1 MVYVQMGRKYY
12 VIEINFDQQGSFD
25 PLEGTMR
32 MSQAKDAFILSPSS
46 LLIRYSR
53 AKTQNIESAFNKPRR
68 KHIRKLWLVYYA
80 LTGHIPTI
88 HTVRYGLSDKID
100 QHDVSKLAL
109 PTATTRDEEGF
120 ISPQTAKTLYQQQ
133 YLLTS
138 VSYLYAS
145 HNRVTDEM
153 GRLRLLWSAFNA
165 LYREFKKPEQRRS
178 QPRQKRPQNSS
189 EWEHAC
195 TLIEK
200 LNKRKLLND
209 IIGRFCSNMPN
220 IDTDPWRWKAFLS
233 SFRPLGVE
241 AKKGKSK
248 LRNNEAAK
256 RIFKDVDRKLL
267 KTLSNRTSEI
277 KNWQTLSSE
286 DDPIKQKLD
295 VPPDKPDSP
304 PDECGYGRFR
314 FVFSCY
320 LYWLRCDTMHGNSPY
335 PVFVND
341 DENDLLKTLCDF
353 LEELLHIAIKYF
365 GDTE

>member
-1 MVYVQMGRKYY
+1 M
-12 VIEINFDQQGSFD
+12 
-25 PLEGTMR
+25 
-32 MSQAKDAFILSPSS
+32 
-46 LLIRYSR
+46 
-53 AKTQNIESAFNKPRR
+53 
-68 KHIRKLWLVYYA
+68 
-80 LTGHIPTI
+80 
-88 HTVRYGLSDKID
+88 
-100 QHDVSKLAL
+100 
-109 PTATTRDEEGF
+109 
-120 ISPQTAKTLYQQQ
+120 
-133 YLLTS
+133 
-138 VSYLYAS
+138 
-145 HNRVTDEM
+145 
-153 GRLRLLWSAFNA
+153 LWSAFNA
-165 LYREFKKPEQRRS
+165 LYREFKESEQRRP
-178 QPRQKRPQNSS
+178 QPGQKRPQNSS

-233 SFRPLGVE
+233 NFRPLGVE

-295 VPPDKPDSP
+295 VPPDKPDST